1 MQVRRVNL
9 QKLKAVGRSNKR
21 DFKMRKSIPKYL
33 YHLIVTVVVG
43 IFFAT
48 QVSTSAVYAQISAP
62 SNSKALQNLPPAGSQ
77 VGLSQKFFPANLRG
91 LKTYPGNPL
100 QFDFVID
107 TGDDNLSGPVF
118 EKEAKKLIKYFLAV
132 LTVPE
137 DELWVNLSP
146 YEKDRII
153 PEGLGVTEL
162 GVEMLSQDYLLKQLT
177 ASLTY
182 PEENLGAEFWQ
193 RVYAK
198 AKEAYGTDNIPL
210 NTFNKV
216 WIVPDKAGVYEYKDS
231 VFVIERHFK
240 VMLEN
245 DYLALKENLG
255 RKDAGAD
262 EQSKILANQM
272 NNISGKI
279 VKEIILP
286 AIEQEVNEGKNFAQL
301 RQIYNAM
308 ILATWYKK
316 RLNAGFL
323 GQVYVNKNKIKGV
336 DTDDHAAKEKLY
348 AQYLEAFKKGVYNY
362 IKEDHDA
369 ASPKAIPRKYF
380 SGGLSAGMVTTEKL
394 RILRGDPARL
404 PKSVSSAVMLP
415 ESKQGKDHK
424 VTIQLIESAT
434 NGRQGSPVSLPSL
447 QLAGTVDRKGIF
459 SPEEA
464 ARAGFLPEDDYSA
477 LVSSPIFVS
486 GGKFVKSALILCTGL
501 VTAHYSYL
509 NEIEIVQRIAGIL
522 LAGGGLLGV
531 LSAIKDN
538 VSIWTSQFSYERGIR
553 EEYRQLVHYN
563 LDVVQK
569 LRDRLPVTRMAT
581 LEQDLALLRDAI
593 AFRNQGYDFA
603 VLIQPGEWAAVERSE
618 TRWEDDPDTYSLEGG
633 QPQKLVTHTWTE
645 EAWVEERIII
655 VQGERLFDR
664 SSSPIQEDGRLT
676 QANDKNVG
684 GINFD
689 AELLNLQIKRDGAG
703 VPLPLPQQPIQNMK
717 IDGFLPL
724 IINIEPVSIPQLL
737 GILSDRKKKEDVFY

>member
-1 MQVRRVNL
+1 
-9 QKLKAVGRSNKR
+9 
-21 DFKMRKSIPKYL
+21 MRKQISKYL
-33 YHLIVTVVVG
+33 YRIVVTLVMGV
-43 IFFAT
+43 FFAT
-48 QVSTSAVYAQISAP
+48 QVLTSAVYAQIP
-62 SNSKALQNLPPAGSQ
+62 ITSNSKTLKDLPPAGSQ

-91 LKTYPGNPL
+91 LKTYPDNPL
-100 QFDFVID
+100 QFDFIVD
-107 TGDDNLSGPVF
+107 TGDDNLTGPVF
-118 EKEAKKLIKYFLAV
+118 EEESKKLIKYFLAA

-153 PEGLGVTEL
+153 PEGLSVTEL
-162 GVEMLSQDYLLKQLT
+162 GVDMLAQDYLLKQLT
-177 ASLTY
+177 ASLSY

-193 RVYAK
+193 RVRAK
-198 AKEAYGTDNIPL
+198 AKEVYGTDNIPI

-216 WIVPDKAGVYEYKDS
+216 WIVPDKAGVYEHNDS
-231 VFVIERHFK
+231 VFVIERHLK

-245 DYLALKENLG
+245 DYLALEKNLG
-255 RKDAGAD
+255 RKGMGLA
-262 EQSKILANQM
+262 EQSEAVANQV

-316 RLNAGFL
+316 RLKASLL

-336 DTDDHAAKEKLY
+336 DVDDHAAKEKLY

-369 ASPKAIPRKYF
+369 ISPKAIPRKYF
-380 SGGLSAGMVTTEKL
+380 SGGLGAGVVTTEKL
-394 RILRGDPARL
+394 QIFRGAPARL

-415 ESKQGKDHK
+415 ESRQGKDHK
-424 VTIQLIESAT
+424 VTIQLIENAT
-434 NGRQGSPVSLPSL
+434 NARQGSPIIWPSL

-464 ARAGFLPEDDYSA
+464 ARAGFLPEDDYND

-486 GGKFVKSALILCTGL
+486 GGKFVKSALILGTGL

-509 NEIEIVQRIAGIL
+509 NEIEIVPRIAGIL

-538 VSIWTSQFSYERGIR
+538 VEIWSSRLSYERGII
-553 EEYRQLVHYN
+553 EEYRSLAHYN
-563 LDVVQK
+563 PDVSQK
-569 LRDRLPVTRMAT
+569 LRDRLPAARMETR
-581 LEQDLALLRDAI
+581 EEDLALLRDAV
-593 AFRNQGYDFA
+593 AFKRQGYDFA
-603 VLIQPGEWAAVERSE
+603 VHIQPGEWAEVERSE

-645 EAWVEERIII
+645 EAWIEERIVI
-655 VQGERLFDR
+655 VQGESLFDR
-664 SSSPIQEDGRLT
+664 SSSPIQGGGRLT
-676 QANDKNVG
+676 QADSENVG
-684 GINFD
+684 GINLS
-689 AELLNLQIKRDGAG
+689 AELLNLQIKRDENG
-703 VPLPLPQQPIQNMK
+703 VPLSLAQQTIQNMK
-717 IDGFLPL
+717 IDGFLPV
-724 IINIEPVSIPQLL
+724 IINIEPVSIPLL
-737 GILSDRKKKEDVFY
+737 FGISSDRNKKDGVFP